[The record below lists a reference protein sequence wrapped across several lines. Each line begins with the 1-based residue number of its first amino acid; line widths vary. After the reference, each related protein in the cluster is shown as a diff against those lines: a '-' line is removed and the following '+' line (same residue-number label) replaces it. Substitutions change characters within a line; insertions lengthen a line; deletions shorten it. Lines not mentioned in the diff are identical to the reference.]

1 MRIKLKFYSEG
12 PLVIPVQYN
21 HAVQSLIYNEDVS
34 FDHEFDIKIIGKAKE
49 ILQELNARVK

>member
-1 MRIKLKFYSEG
+1 LKSN
-12 PLVIPVQYN
+12 PVNQFPKIAN
-21 HAVQSLIYNEDVS
+21 GKTAFLNNEDVS